1 MPQAGLSYHLN
12 TLFSYLMP
20 HFGRPHYYPINL
32 AAALRERWPAGV
44 SLPTQADLQHFI
56 SVAYQASLLYEE
68 GQPVRFRLLL
78 ASGAQRPSM
87 DLEASPYILTL
98 AVPRPYEEQEIRRL
112 SPALHA
118 PGSLLAVRP
127 DADEGLVIWAV
138 LRRQQPPRVEE
149 APWPVAGT
157 PVPQVLLLD
166 VRGPGNLVFYC
177 GSQRVLTL
185 QHGHIEGHGFVDY
198 PVAWSR
204 GRFAEN
210 VEMLRQYLGPEVVAS
225 TPELHPLAG
234 QLSHYIVRRIVTRV
248 RASGHGGLLALVPSA
263 LLPHCIGPQAT
274 LRPKYPVS
282 QPAGPPPYL
291 RLLLA
296 IVARL
301 TELGDISW
309 LRYLQADDAR
319 LLELAGA
326 IDQYADLLADLMTV
340 DGALV
345 ISKQLVVA
353 GFGVEVYAPQLAL
366 THVYRALDA
375 DAAELR
381 AESPDHGGTRHRAAY
396 RLCAAEPESMA
407 IVVSQDGGVR
417 FVHAQEGKVVF
428 WEQLTL

>member
-1 MPQAGLSYHLN
+1 
-12 TLFSYLMP
+12 MP
-20 HFGRPHYYPINL
+20 HFGRPHYYPANL
-32 AAALRERWPAGV
+32 AAALRERWPAAV
-44 SLPTQADLQHFI
+44 ELPTQAELRHFI

-68 GQPVRFRLLL
+68 GQPVRCRLLL
-78 ASGAQRPSM
+78 ATTAQRPSM
-87 DLEASPYILTL
+87 DVETSPYVLNL
-98 AVPRPYEEQEIRRL
+98 AEPRPYEEQEIRRL

-127 DADEGLVIWAV
+127 DEANGLVIWGV

-149 APWPVAGT
+149 APWPVAGA

-166 VRGPGNLVFYC
+166 VRGPGSLVFYF
-177 GSQRVLTL
+177 GSERVLTL

-204 GRFAEN
+204 GRFVEN
-210 VEMLRQYLGPEVVAS
+210 VEMLRQYLGAAVEAA
-225 TPELHPLAG
+225 TPGLHPLAG
-234 QLSHYIVRRIVTRV
+234 RLSHYIVRRMVSRV
-248 RASGHGGLLALVPSA
+248 RASGHGGLLVLVPTA
-263 LLPHCIGPQAT
+263 TLDQHIGPQAT

-282 QPAGPPPYL
+282 PPVTMPPYL

-309 LRYLQADDAR
+309 QRYEQADDTR

-345 ISKQLVVA
+345 ITKQLAVA
-353 GFGVEVYAPQLAL
+353 GFGVEVYAPQLTL
-366 THVYRALDA
+366 PRVYRALDA
-375 DAAELR
+375 DATQLR
-381 AESPDHGGTRHRAAY
+381 AEAPDQGGTRHRAAY

-417 FVHAQEGKVVF
+417 FVHAQDGKVVF

>member
-1 MPQAGLSYHLN
+1 MFHAGKL
-12 TLFSYLMP
+12 
-20 HFGRPHYYPINL
+20 HYYPANL

-44 SLPTQADLQHFI
+44 SLPAMADLEHFI

-78 ASGAQRPSM
+78 ASGTQRPPM
-87 DLEASPYILTL
+87 NLETSPYILTL

-127 DADEGLVIWAV
+127 DAAEGLVIWAV

-149 APWPVAGT
+149 APWPVAGA
-157 PVPQVLLLD
+157 PVPPVLLLD
-166 VRGPGNLVFYC
+166 VRGPGSLVFYC

-210 VEMLRQYLGPEVVAS
+210 VLALEQHLGAEVVAA

-234 QLSHYIVRRIVTRV
+234 ALSHYIVRCMVSRV
-248 RASGHGGLLALVPSA
+248 RASGHGGLLVLVPTA
-263 LLPHCIGPQAT
+263 KLRQYIGAQAT
-274 LRPKYPVS
+274 LRPKYPVT
-282 QPAGPPPYL
+282 QPDSMPPYM

-296 IVARL
+296 IVVRL
-301 TELGDISW
+301 RELDDISW
-309 LRYLQADDAR
+309 QRYELADDAR

-345 ISKQLVVA
+345 ISKQLAVA
-353 GFGVEVYAPQLAL
+353 GFGVEVYAPQLDL
-366 THVYRALDA
+366 RQVYRALDA
-375 DAAELR
+375 DATQLR
-381 AESPDHGGTRHRAAY
+381 AEPADHGGTRHRAAY

-417 FVHAQEGKVVF
+417 FVHAQDGKVVF

>member
-1 MPQAGLSYHLN
+1 MTQS
-12 TLFSYLMP
+12 
-20 HFGRPHYYPINL
+20 GRLHYYPVNL
-32 AAALRERWPAGV
+32 AAALRERWPAGAA
-44 SLPTQADLQHFI
+44 LPNQAELGHFI

-68 GQPVRFRLLL
+68 GQPVRCRLLL
-78 ASGAQRPSM
+78 ASAAQRPPM
-87 DLEASPYILTL
+87 DAESGPYVLHL

-127 DADEGLVIWAV
+127 DEADGLVIWGV
-138 LRRQQPPRVEE
+138 FRRQQPPRVEE
-149 APWPVAGT
+149 APWPVAGA
-157 PVPQVLLLD
+157 PVPPVLLLD

-185 QHGHIEGHGFVDY
+185 QQGHIEGHGFVDY

-204 GRFAEN
+204 GRFGEN
-210 VEMLRQYLGPEVVAS
+210 VEVLRQHLGAAAVEA
-225 TPELHPLAG
+225 TPGLHPLAG
-234 QLSHYIVRRIVTRV
+234 RLSHYIVRRMVSRV
-248 RASGHGGLLALVPSA
+248 RASGHGGLLVLVPSA
-263 LLPHCIGPQAT
+263 TLVQHIGPQAT

-282 QPAGPPPYL
+282 SPAIVPPYL

-309 LRYLQADDAR
+309 QRYEQGEDTR

-345 ISKQLVVA
+345 ITKQLAVA
-353 GFGVEVYAPQLAL
+353 GFGVEVYAPQLTL
-366 THVYRALDA
+366 TQVYRALDA
-375 DAAELR
+375 DATQLR
-381 AESPDHGGTRHRAAY
+381 AEAPDHGGTRHRAAY
-396 RLCAAEPESMA
+396 RLCAAEPECMA

-417 FVHAQEGKVVF
+417 FVHAQDGKVVF